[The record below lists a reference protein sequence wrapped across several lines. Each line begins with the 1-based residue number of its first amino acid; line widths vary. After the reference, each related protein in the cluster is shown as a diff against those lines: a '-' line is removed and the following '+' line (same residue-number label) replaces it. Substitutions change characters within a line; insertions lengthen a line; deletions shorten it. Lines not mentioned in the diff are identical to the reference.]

1 MASTKRFADM
11 KKPVRQP
18 TPDEIAAFEE
28 TGRAD
33 RRLDPPQLQTETQKS
48 VSPDLPPSG
57 DTESREAGKSG
68 TQKAANLQTR
78 KAVSPD
84 RREHADP
91 ETGISVNPE
100 TLEHGNPLLQ
110 GPAKAEPQ
118 ITAKA
123 ETRKSANTETR
134 ISGPIVR
141 LTIDLAE
148 ADHTRFKTACAMTRR
163 KMVDEV
169 RTYIERRTA
178 ELEGEAGR

>member
-1 MASTKRFADM
+1 M

-28 TGRAD
+28 TGRVAPV
-33 RRLDPPQLQTETQKS
+33 LDPALLQTETQK
-48 VSPDLPPSG
+48 
-57 DTESREAGKSG
+57 
-68 TQKAANLQTR
+68 AAST
-78 KAVSPD
+78 D
-84 RREHADP
+84 RREHADS
-91 ETGISVNPE
+91 ETSVSVKPQ
-100 TLEHGNPLLQ
+100 TQEHANTPLQ
-110 GPAKAEPQ
+110 ERAKAETP
-118 ITAKA
+118 IAIKA
-123 ETRKSANTETR
+123 ETRKATNTEIR

-169 RTYIERRTA
+169 RTFIERRTA

>member
-1 MASTKRFADM
+1 M

-28 TGRAD
+28 TGRAAPV
-33 RRLDPPQLQTETQKS
+33 LDPLLLATETQKS

-57 DTESREAGKSG
+57 DTEPRKAGTPE
-68 TQKAANLQTR
+68 TQKAVDLQTR
-78 KAVSPD
+78 KRADTD
-84 RREHADP
+84 RRETADP
-91 ETGISVNPE
+91 ETSISVNAE
-100 TLEHGNPLLQ
+100 TLEHGNPPLQ
-110 GPAKAEPQ
+110 DPGKAEPQ
-118 ITAKA
+118 IFVKA
-123 ETRKSANTETR
+123 ETRKAVNTETR
-134 ISGPIVR
+134 SAGPIVR

-169 RTYIERRTA
+169 RGFIERRTA